1 MTDKLPDVEK
11 EKYLKLIPS
20 KRFGK
25 AEDIADM
32 ISFLLSD
39 QAFYVNGTNI
49 HVNGG
54 LF

>member
-1 MTDKLPDVEK
+1 MTSKLPETEK
-11 EKYLKLIPS
+11 EKYLKMIPS

-25 AEDIADM
+25 VEDVADL
-32 ISFLLSD
+32 ISFLLSE
-39 QAFYVNGTNI
+39 QAFYVNGTNV

>member
-1 MTDKLPDVEK
+1 MTGKLPEAEK
-11 EKYLKLIPS
+11 EKYLKMIPS

-25 AEDIADM
+25 VEDVADM
-32 ISFLLSD
+32 VSFLLSE
-39 QAFYVNGTNI
+39 QAFYVNGTNV